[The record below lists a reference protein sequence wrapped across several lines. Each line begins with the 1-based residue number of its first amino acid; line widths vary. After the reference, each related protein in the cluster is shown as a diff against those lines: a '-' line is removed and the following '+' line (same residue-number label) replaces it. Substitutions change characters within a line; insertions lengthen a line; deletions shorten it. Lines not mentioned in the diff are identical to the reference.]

1 MQELLLNQQR
11 IVLRVLTVVALFVPV
26 SSVKWETSS
35 GYPYSDDR
43 GIFGSLHLFF
53 EDDAEDFDSLQVHP
67 NVLRTLFAREDALE
81 SRLRTE
87 VAASI
92 EEVRADPSNVI
103 SSEDM
108 YTFLSGLKGKYH
120 TKQAS

>member
-1 MQELLLNQQR
+1 MNEGR
-11 IVLRVLTVVALFVPV
+11 SLTVDVLSLVAIDL
-26 SSVKWETSS
+26 
-35 GYPYSDDR
+35 SDLELAV
-43 GIFGSLHLFF
+43 GGKGSAVTAGKVVDDNP
-53 EDDAEDFDSLQVHP
+53 EDLV
-67 NVLRTLFAREDALE
+67 ARDALE